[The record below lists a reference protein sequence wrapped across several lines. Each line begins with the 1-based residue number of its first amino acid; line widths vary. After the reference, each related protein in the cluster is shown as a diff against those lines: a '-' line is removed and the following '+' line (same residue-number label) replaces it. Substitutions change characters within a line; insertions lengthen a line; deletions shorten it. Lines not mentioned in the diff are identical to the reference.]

1 MHALAS
7 SRALDALPL
16 LVRAFDEDP
25 LFRFF
30 APEKETRARFV
41 GEVMRTNLEMTAPRG
56 HARVVEDPVLRAACL
71 WVPPGGQPKA
81 ASVASIR
88 AAAVA
93 RTLAR
98 WARHGREAARIGD
111 ALRVA
116 TLMEEAH
123 PKEPHYYLQ
132 VLAVDPPWHGR
143 GLGSAMLREIARE
156 ADRDGVPAVL
166 ETAKAL
172 NVALYRRHG
181 FEVVR
186 ETRVASSPPLWTML
200 RAPRSEL

>member
-1 MHALAS
+1 MHALS
-7 SRALDALPL
+7 STRALDALPL

-25 LFRFF
+25 LFGFF
-30 APEKETRARFV
+30 APEPETRARFI

-56 HARVVEDPVLRAACL
+56 HARVIEDPALRAACL

-81 ASVASIR
+81 MNVASIR

-98 WARHGREAARIGD
+98 WARHGREDAKIGA

-123 PKEPHYYLQ
+123 PKGPYYYLQ

-143 GLGSAMLREIARE
+143 GLGSAMLREIVGE

-172 NVALYRRHG
+172 NVKLYRRHG
-181 FEVVR
+181 FEIVR
-186 ETRVASSPPLWTML
+186 ETRVGSSPPLWTML
-200 RAPRSEL
+200 RAPQREV